1 MIEAK
6 KLKKTFGE
14 RTAVDEIEFNV
25 QPGEIYALLGGN
37 GAGKTTTM
45 HLLLGLIPADAGEA
59 VIDGARIVPGV
70 RPRAAFVPEV
80 VDLYAD
86 LDPIETLELFLGI
99 AGITKTTEEL
109 SVALEHAGLDR
120 AHHRRRLRVFSKGM
134 RQKVALAIAEAQ
146 GAKAIFLDEPTSG
159 LDPSAAASLMSRLI
173 AIKQSGAAI
182 LMTSHDVLQVQAAA
196 DRVGFVRDGKLLEER
211 RISDL
216 GGESLVEIYRRVI
229 G

>member
-6 KLKKTFGE
+6 KLKKVFGE
-14 RTAVDEIEFNV
+14 RTAVDELELNV

-45 HLLLGLIPADAGEA
+45 HLLLGLIPADGGEA
-59 VIDGARIVPGV
+59 VIDGVRIVPGV

-99 AGITKTTEEL
+99 AGIQKTTEEI
-109 SVALEHAGLDR
+109 SVALERSGLDR

-159 LDPSAAASLMSRLI
+159 LDPAAAEQLMSRLI
-173 AIKQSGAAI
+173 ALKKAGAAI
-182 LMTSHDVLQVQAAA
+182 LMTTHDVLQVQNAA
-196 DRVGFVRDGKLLEER
+196 DRVGFVREGKLLEER
-211 RISDL
+211 RMSDL
-216 GGESLVEIYRRVI
+216 GSESLLEIYRRVI

>member
-6 KLKKTFGE
+6 GLTKRFGD
-14 RTAVDEIEFNV
+14 RVAVDRIDFRVE
-25 QPGEIYALLGGN
+25 PGEIYALLGGN

-45 HLLLGLIPADAGEA
+45 HLLLGLIAADGGEA
-59 VIDGARIVPGV
+59 VIDGARVVPGS

-99 AGITKTTEEL
+99 AGIARSNEEL
-109 SVALEHAGLDR
+109 SSALEHAGLDR

-146 GAKAIFLDEPTSG
+146 GAKAVFLDEPTSG
-159 LDPSAAASLMSRLI
+159 LDPTAAEGLMSRLV
-173 AIKQSGAAI
+173 ALKSAGAAI
-182 LMTSHDVLQVQAAA
+182 LMTTHDVLQVQSAA

-211 RISDL
+211 RMSDL
-216 GGESLVEIYRRVI
+216 GGEPLIEIYRRVI